1 MYGDLG
7 KEMKMNLSK
16 IFILALLPISTLSMA
31 VEYKE
36 TPVITENVL
45 TAEKEK
51 SIIAAYA
58 MPTGKMLADNCS
70 ACHGTLGA
78 EFNEAMPP
86 LAGMKPENFIQLMK
100 AYRAEEFPSIVMND
114 IAYVFTDDEIQAMAD
129 YFAAQEAVEWTQPDL
144 QGEH

>member
-1 MYGDLG
+1 
-7 KEMKMNLSK
+7 MKMNLSK

-31 VEYKE
+31 AEYKE

-70 ACHGTLGA
+70 ACHGTFGA

-86 LAGMKPENFIQLMK
+86 LAGMKPENFIKLMK

-129 YFAAQEAVEWTQPDL
+129 YFAAQEAVEWTQIDL